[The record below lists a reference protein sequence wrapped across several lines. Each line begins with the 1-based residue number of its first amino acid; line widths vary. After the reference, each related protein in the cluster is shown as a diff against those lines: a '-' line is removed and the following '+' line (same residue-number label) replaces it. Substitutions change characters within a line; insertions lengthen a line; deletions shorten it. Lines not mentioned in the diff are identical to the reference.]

1 MVIEIC
7 PESYVGHDEFPH
19 GYIGPCNE
27 PVIVTDPVPAV
38 CAREALAKI
47 EINMRQQ
54 TVSSTR
60 MKKQPPNELRPGYR
74 RLVPRGSSDINF

>member
-7 PESYVGHDEFPH
+7 PESYVGQEEFPQ
-19 GYIGPCNE
+19 GYVGPCND
-27 PVIVTDPVPAV
+27 PVIVTDPLPAV
-38 CAREALAKI
+38 CAKETLEKI
-47 EINMRQQ
+47 NIKQQ
-54 TVSSTR
+54 KVSITR